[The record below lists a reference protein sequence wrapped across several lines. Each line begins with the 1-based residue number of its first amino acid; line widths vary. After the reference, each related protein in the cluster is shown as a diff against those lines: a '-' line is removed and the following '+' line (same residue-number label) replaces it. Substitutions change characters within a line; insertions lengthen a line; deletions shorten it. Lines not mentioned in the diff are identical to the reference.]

1 MFRIGLGSK
10 FQIRTTT
17 SVKYFGKIKDPVG
30 FEKADDTSLSIV
42 AALGNQDARRERLL
56 REIMLVDKISRHEA
70 FPRFREI
77 VEFNRKGLFW
87 ATLPQRLGITI
98 AVTSSVVCI
107 PAVFD
112 REFVMWVSLC

>member
-1 MFRIGLGSK
+1 MFRLGLGTRL
-10 FQIRTTT
+10 QIRNTT
-17 SVKYFGKIKDPVG
+17 SVKYFGKIQEPVG

-56 REIMLVDKISRHEA
+56 REIMRVDKLNRHEA
-70 FPRFREI
+70 FPKFREI
-77 VEFNRKGLFW
+77 VNANRQGLLL

-98 AVTSSVVCI
+98 AVGSSIFCL

-112 REFVMWVSLC
+112 RDFVMWVEFS